1 MKIESSNKSTGLFA
15 YIGTGGKVAN
25 LKLVNADITGGSST
39 GAIAGTSTGTI
50 ENVDVEGKV
59 TGGTIRGNCRS
70 LHGGTLQN
78 SKIHADIQGNTV
90 GGLIGSTNYNAS
102 GSALTVKDEKTGNI
116 ILNNYVMVRSQV
128 EMIISVPLLGIWAV
142 FRCSAPNLYWQYCGQ

>member
-1 MKIESSNKSTGLFA
+1 MKIESSNKNTGLFA

-59 TGGTIRGNCRS
+59 TGGTNVGGIVGT

-78 SKIHADIQGNTV
+78 SKIHADIHGNTV
-90 GGLIGSTNYNAS
+90 GGLIGSTNYNGS
-102 GSALTVKDEKTGNI
+102 GSPLTVKDEKTGNI
-116 ILNNYVMVRSQV
+116 ILNNYVMGTVTG
-128 EMIISVPLLGIWAV
+128 LGNDYFGAV
-142 FRCSAPNLYWQYCGQ
+142 VGDMGGSSGSSAQNL